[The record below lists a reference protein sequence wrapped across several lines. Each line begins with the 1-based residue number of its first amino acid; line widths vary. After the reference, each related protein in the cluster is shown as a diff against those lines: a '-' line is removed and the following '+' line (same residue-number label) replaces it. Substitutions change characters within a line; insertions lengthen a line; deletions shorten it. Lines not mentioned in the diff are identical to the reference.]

1 MKMCRSTPF
10 ANPQIDM
17 TLHTIWKKIV
27 YNELIYMG
35 YEVSVFRKEKQEIDF
50 IALKKEKE
58 YLVQVAY
65 SVAEDSTYEREMAL
79 FNTLDNSRRK
89 ILITTDPV
97 DISTSTVQH
106 ITLQKFLEME
116 DLEN

>member
-1 MKMCRSTPF
+1 M
-10 ANPQIDM
+10 
-17 TLHTIWKKIV
+17 
-27 YNELIYMG
+27 
-35 YEVSVFRKEKQEIDF
+35 
-50 IALKKEKE
+50 
-58 YLVQVAY
+58 
-65 SVAEDSTYEREMAL
+65 YEREMAL